1 MRAPQFLLSHFPQ
14 TVEIAD
20 LVLQRVIGAVEP
32 ESAAG
37 ASVDSQR
44 TADGVAKVPGADG
57 VVLGKHLDPVGQT
70 RALYRH
76 TQPQCK
82 IMDVDSA
89 FSGQQGRC
97 QEDPKMPSALAH
109 FQRRFHSILNQVVL
123 EL

>member
-1 MRAPQFLLSHFPQ
+1 MNG
-14 TVEIAD
+14 V
-20 LVLQRVIGAVEP
+20 
-32 ESAAG
+32 G

-44 TADGVAKVPGADG
+44 SADGVAKLSGADG
-57 VVLGKHLDPVGQT
+57 VVLGKHFDPVGQT
-70 RALYRH
+70 RALYRYS
-76 TQPQCK
+76 QPQCK

-97 QEDPKMPSALAH
+97 QEDPKMPTALAH